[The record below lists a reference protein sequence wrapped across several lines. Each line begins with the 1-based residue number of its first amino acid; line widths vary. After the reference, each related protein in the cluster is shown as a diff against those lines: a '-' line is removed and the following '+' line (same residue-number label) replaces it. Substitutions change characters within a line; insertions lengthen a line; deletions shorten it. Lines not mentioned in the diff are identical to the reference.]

1 MIEEREENEAWQI
14 TSIRGRSPP
23 SFHVLGFALAPP
35 DTHAGWDLN
44 RVMNAIEFAPLQRGA
59 LQELPNPLLHALG
72 PFDIHLEARDLLVE
86 HGGAPGVESPWLE
99 GDGPSHLKNCAVLA
113 LPNCCS
119 LTLEL
124 HPTRRLERDFRR
136 ASFLPL
142 SAAA

>member
-72 PFDIHLEARDLLVE
+72 PFDIQLEARDLLVE
-86 HGGAPGVESPWLE
+86 HVHAAATAAGRLPASL
-99 GDGPSHLKNCAVLA
+99 AVR
-113 LPNCCS
+113 
-119 LTLEL
+119 
-124 HPTRRLERDFRR
+124 HHD
-136 ASFLPL
+136 ASFAFHLNDL
-142 SAAA
+142 ISKDVLR

>member
-1 MIEEREENEAWQI
+1 MDRQMIEEREENEAWQI

-86 HGGAPGVESPWLE
+86 HGGAPSVEDF
-99 GDGPSHLKNCAVLA
+99 GHD
-113 LPNCCS
+113 CS
-119 LTLEL
+119 CLRLM
-124 HPTRRLERDFRR
+124 TR
-136 ASFLPL
+136 
-142 SAAA
+142 